1 MAEKLTRE
9 LVAKQ
14 AIIHAEL
21 PVAARPRHQVEVD
34 RGFELPTALY
44 AAMAA
49 LFFGFV
55 AVMGIGLA
63 TRSLIVPMGIIA
75 VFIAMFFAVP
85 AQWVRMNPTHRP
97 GAASLSQFASEG
109 IQTYTGPCK
118 ARDAA
123 VQLLIMPALVLCW
136 GIAVVTVVAIAR

>member
-1 MAEKLTRE
+1 MVLGARFDPAPFAAALLALPEPRVALEVVHRE
-9 LVAKQ
+9 
-14 AIIHAEL
+14 I
-21 PVAARPRHQVEVD
+21 D
-34 RGFELPTALY
+34 RIDGA

-85 AQWVRMNPTHRP
+85 AQWVRMNPMHRP
-97 GAASLSQFASEG
+97 GATSLSRFASEG

-123 VQLLIMPALVLCW
+123 VQMLIMPALVLCW
-136 GIAVVTVVAIAR
+136 GIAVVTIVAIAR